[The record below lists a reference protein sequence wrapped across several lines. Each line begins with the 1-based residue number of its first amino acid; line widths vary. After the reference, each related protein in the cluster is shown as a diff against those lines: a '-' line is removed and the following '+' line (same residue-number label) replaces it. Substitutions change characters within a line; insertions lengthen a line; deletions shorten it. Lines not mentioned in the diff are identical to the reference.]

1 MTIPVGTIR
10 TRDTGKT
17 RDTSKKEWGSG
28 CGSRALKAGQLAQT
42 FPGQDPSSTPLA
54 LLKPGSAPVLSSL
67 GIPSR
72 VSLREFISVPA
83 AKTVSRQPEGF
94 EQPCSGLC
102 GGSQSVRD
110 ENESR
115 QRGKKNSCQAGAS
128 GAGCPGATAP
138 LLSWSLN
145 KFLCF
150 LKLLQVGF
158 PPCGPKRISRDLP

>member
-102 GGSQSVRD
+102 GGR
-110 ENESR
+110 EE
-115 QRGKKNSCQAGAS
+115 KKIPAGLEPLVL
-128 GAGCPGATAP
+128 GAPKPQPHCYLGIRA
-138 LLSWSLN
+138 N
-145 KFLCF
+145 FCF